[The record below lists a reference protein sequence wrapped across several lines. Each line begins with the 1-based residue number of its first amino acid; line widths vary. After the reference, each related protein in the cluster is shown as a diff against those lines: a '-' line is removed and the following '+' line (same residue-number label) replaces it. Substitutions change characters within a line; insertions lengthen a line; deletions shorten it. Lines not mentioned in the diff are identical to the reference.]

1 MALETRLPCKQVI
14 LDKDDAPRS
23 LWRKVV
29 DAIENTKVGWWVSVR
44 WEWLKR
50 SWAYAK
56 FGWGNYDFD
65 AAYAL
70 QLLSFK
76 LKRLERV
83 LKENANTVQDPK
95 HMQALRLVIRLLDKL
110 VEDDYRYF
118 YETHNKKWFGVER
131 PEIRFEKID
140 GSDLSTMLSARDDL
154 PEDQQENES
163 AEVRQAFAAD
173 DAIKARDKRWAFS
186 ILAKYYEYW
195 WD

>member
-1 MALETRLPCKQVI
+1 MTLETHSKQVI
-14 LDKDDAPRS
+14 FDKDDTPKS
-23 LWRKVV
+23 LWQKFVY
-29 DAIENTKVGWWVSVR
+29 AIEHTKIGWWVTVR
-44 WEWLKR
+44 LEWLRR

-56 FGWGNYDFD
+56 FGWCNYDFD

-70 QLLSFK
+70 ALLSFK
-76 LKRLERV
+76 LKRVERV
-83 LKENANTVQDPK
+83 LKEDAHTVQEPK

-118 YETHNKKWFGVER
+118 YETHNKKWFGCER
-131 PEIRFEKID
+131 PEIRFEQIE
-140 GSDLSTMLSARDDL
+140 GSDLSQMLSASDDL
-154 PEDQQENES
+154 PADQQE
-163 AEVRQAFAAD
+163 QASEEARAAFDAD